1 MQNKSR
7 QSVLF
12 IFMPEAPPVLFKDSA
27 SREECKIK
35 AAKAR
40 FLFSCPRRRLSYL
53 KIVHSFRPALFFH
66 KFAAI
71 HRSSSS
77 MPPVLP
83 PWRRAQ
89 ENARSCPTPRRALR
103 NAPAY
108 FAASTR
114 VLSAKYATESRKAS
128 SRLALLFA
136 PETLYFGII
145 MPPATP
151 LFSRICTPQT
161 KKEYFCPTA
170 FINSL

>member
-7 QSVLF
+7 QSAL
-12 IFMPEAPPVLFKDSA
+12 
-27 SREECKIK
+27 
-35 AAKAR
+35 
-40 FLFSCPRRRLSYL
+40 LFSCPRRRLSYL
-53 KIVHSFRPALFFH
+53 KIVHSFRSALFFH

-89 ENARSCPTPRRALR
+89 KNARSCPTPRRALR

-114 VLSAKYATESRKAS
+114 VLSAEYATESRKAS

-151 LFSRICTPQT
+151 LFLPNPYAPNKKRI
-161 KKEYFCPTA
+161 FLS
-170 FINSL
+170 NSIYQ